1 MHAGVIGHP
10 LFNGRRSRAVRSEAQ
25 RRERVLASAR
35 AVLAVGFAIYCE
47 PASPSPYAAL
57 AYLVVLA
64 YLVYS
69 LLLLVFLRAKQDS
82 SPAFRLS
89 LHAVDTLWAAL
100 LCWFGGSPTS
110 SLPFEDVFLVFALLA
125 AAYRWGLRE
134 TLATSSV
141 CIGFLV
147 AGKAL
152 AITGISQ
159 LADIRHFDIR
169 HLYIKRLSVSDLNWL
184 VMQALA
190 MVVTA
195 CLVGYLGEKGNQL
208 RANTSAIA
216 RVVGKTHSE
225 SGLRETMQAV
235 LGAMLDLFDSD
246 RAVLATRQWY
256 HRRAFLWEAER
267 RRGREGITLQLS
279 ELDSFQHERYYF
291 PLPGQIFYAARQPL
305 SQGDRRFQL
314 LFKGSQTDRLV
325 KTSYSFPDYFLTW
338 HPFSSV
344 LGGSVVL
351 GEPEEWCGRLFLFD
365 PRVNSDREGELRF
378 FHELVEEV
386 GPAVYNVYRLR
397 HLRSRAVSME
407 RARIARELH
416 DGVIQTLISTEM
428 ELAVLHRQPTSDPAY
443 TAYELGRIQNHLR
456 QEILNVRDLIRR
468 IKPIDLVG

>member
-1 MHAGVIGHP
+1 MPGQSVIHSLTGAA
-10 LFNGRRSRAVRSEAQ
+10 RARSEAQ

-35 AVLAVGFAIYCE
+35 AGLAVGFVIYCE
-47 PASPSPYAAL
+47 QASPGPYAAF
-57 AYLVVLA
+57 AYLLVLA

-110 SLPFEDVFLVFALLA
+110 GLLFEDVFLIFVLLA

-159 LADIRHFDIR
+159 LADIRH
-169 HLYIKRLSVSDLNWL
+169 LYIRRLSASDLNWL

-195 CLVGYLGEKGNQL
+195 CLVGYVGEKENQL

-246 RAVLATRQWY
+246 RAVLATRQRSN
-256 HRRAFLWEAER
+256 RRAFLWELER
-267 RRGREGITLQLS
+267 RRGREGVTLQLS
-279 ELDSFQHERYYF
+279 ELESFQHERYFF
-291 PLPGQIFYAARQPL
+291 PVP
-305 SQGDRRFQL
+305 
-314 LFKGSQTDRLV
+314 
-325 KTSYSFPDYFLTW
+325 
-338 HPFSSV
+338 
-344 LGGSVVL
+344 
-351 GEPEEWCGRLFLFD
+351 
-365 PRVNSDREGELRF
+365 
-378 FHELVEEV
+378 
-386 GPAVYNVYRLR
+386 
-397 HLRSRAVSME
+397 
-407 RARIARELH
+407 
-416 DGVIQTLISTEM
+416 
-428 ELAVLHRQPTSDPAY
+428 
-443 TAYELGRIQNHLR
+443 
-456 QEILNVRDLIRR
+456 
-468 IKPIDLVG
+468 